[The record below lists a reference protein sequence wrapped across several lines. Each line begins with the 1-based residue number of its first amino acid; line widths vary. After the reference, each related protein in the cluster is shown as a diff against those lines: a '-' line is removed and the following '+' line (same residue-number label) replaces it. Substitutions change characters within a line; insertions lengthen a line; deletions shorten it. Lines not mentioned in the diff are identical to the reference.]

1 MSRPLKAISTF
12 SILCLLVSL
21 TGCNTDRMWE
31 KSRDDQGPVTRLD
44 NPEGVDIPDIQI
56 ADTQEVDLVEQVLY
70 HRAVYKKSLGALR
83 DYYQR
88 RGYNNKRQWAEFELA
103 DVERIKP
110 FKYIVDAEIPAS
122 SLRPTSAIAEAD
134 DMYARGLDLMKQGGH
149 GVPVFYREDIMR
161 QALATFI
168 ELINKYPSSDKID
181 DAAFCC
187 GEIYKE
193 YFKDQEAIAVKWYDR
208 ARTWDPRT
216 PHPVRF
222 QSAVVYD
229 FRLHDRAKALEMYHA
244 VLKEEPQNKSNNAF
258 ASRRIYELTEG
269 TAQIAPP
276 RTPGAAQPASAAPTD
291 MFGAEPPR
299 RPMRET
305 SKAPADDVQIAAE
318 ELVPIIELGPDED

>member
-1 MSRPLKAISTF
+1 MSRPLTTITAFSAAFLVIS
-12 SILCLLVSL
+12 LA
-21 TGCNTDRMWE
+21 GCNTDPLWT
-31 KSRDDQGPVTRLD
+31 KTRDNQGPVTKLD
-44 NPEGVDIPDIQI
+44 YPEGVDIPDIQI

-83 DYYQR
+83 DYYAR

-110 FKYIVDAEIPAS
+110 FKYIMDAEIPAS
-122 SLRPTSAIAEAD
+122 TLRPTSAIAEAD
-134 DMYARGLDLMKQGGH
+134 EMYAHGLDLMKQGGH

-168 ELINKYPSSDKID
+168 ELINKYPNSDKID

-193 YFKDQEAIAVKWYDR
+193 YFKEQEAIAVKWYDR

-222 QSAVVYD
+222 QSAVIYD
-229 FRLHDRAKALEMYHA
+229 FRMHDRAKALELYHA
-244 VLKEEPQNKSNNAF
+244 VLKEENDNKSNTAF

-269 TAQIAPP
+269 MAQISQP
-276 RTPGAAQPASAAPTD
+276 RPPGAAQPASAPPPD
-291 MFGAEPPR
+291 MFGSEPH
-299 RPMRET
+299 RPMRQ
-305 SKAPADDVQIAAE
+305 SSAAPGEDKQLAAE
-318 ELVPIIELGPDED
+318 ELVPVIELGPDED